1 MSKKFKK
8 VLVTGA
14 DGFIGSH
21 LAEELTRQGY
31 NVRAFVFY
39 NSFNSW
45 GWLDEAPKDLKEKLD
60 VFAGDVRDPFAVNQ
74 AVAGCEAILH
84 LAALVSIPFSY
95 EAPNMYIDTNIRGT
109 LNILEAARDHK
120 VKKIIHTSTSEV
132 YGTALKVPIKE
143 NHPLQAQSPY
153 SASKIG
159 ADQIAISFYNAFD
172 TPVAILRP
180 FNTFGPRQSARAI
193 IPTIVTQIARGKKKI
208 HLGSIAPTRDF
219 NYISDTVEGFIKALE
234 AKNIEG
240 ETINISSNREISIGK
255 LSETIAKLMKSEI
268 EIVSDKKRIRPQKS
282 EVDRLKGDNLKAR
295 KLLHWKP
302 KYQGQKGFEAA
313 LKITIDWFL
322 NENNLE
328 KYKCER
334 YNI

>member
-1 MSKKFKK
+1 M
-8 VLVTGA
+8 V
-14 DGFIGSH
+14 
-21 LAEELTRQGY
+21 RRGY
-31 NVRAFVFY
+31 KVRAFTFY

-45 GWLDEAPKDLKEKLD
+45 GRLEEAPQEIKEKLD
-60 VFAGDVRDPFAVNQ
+60 IFAADIRDPFAVNK

-120 VKKIIHTSTSEV
+120 VKKVIHTSTSEV

-153 SASKIG
+153 SASKIS

-172 TPVAILRP
+172 TPVTILRP

-193 IPTIVTQIARGKKKI
+193 IPTIITQIARGMKKI
-208 HLGSIAPTRDF
+208 HLGSLTPTRDF
-219 NYISDTVEGFIKALE
+219 NYVYDTVMGFIKALE

-240 ETINISSNREISIGK
+240 ETINISSNREISIEK
-255 LSETIAKLMKSEI
+255 LAKTISRLMESEI
-268 EIVSDKKRIRPQKS
+268 EIISDKKRIRPQKS
-282 EVDRLKGDNLKAR
+282 EVDRLKGDNLKAK
-295 KLLHWKP
+295 KLLKWVP
-302 KYQGQKGFEAA
+302 KYQGQKGFEDA
-313 LKITIDWFL
+313 LKETIDWFSDPK
-322 NENNLE
+322 NLE
-328 KYKCER
+328 RYKSER